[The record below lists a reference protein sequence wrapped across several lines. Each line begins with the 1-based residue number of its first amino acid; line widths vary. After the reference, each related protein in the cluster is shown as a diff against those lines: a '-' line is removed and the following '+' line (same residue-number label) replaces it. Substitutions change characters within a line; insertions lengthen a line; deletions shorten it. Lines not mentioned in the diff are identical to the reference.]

1 MILTI
6 IPLIFHKIP
15 LIFHNEKE
23 KFMKFI
29 IMKFLFRL
37 TVNTILISLAPTSI
51 IRISFPF
58 HFYPQVSRC

>member
-29 IMKFLFRL
+29 IYQGK
-37 TVNTILISLAPTSI
+37 IYHYE
-51 IRISFPF
+51 ISFSF
-58 HFYPQVSRC
+58 NSKHHFNFARSNFNY